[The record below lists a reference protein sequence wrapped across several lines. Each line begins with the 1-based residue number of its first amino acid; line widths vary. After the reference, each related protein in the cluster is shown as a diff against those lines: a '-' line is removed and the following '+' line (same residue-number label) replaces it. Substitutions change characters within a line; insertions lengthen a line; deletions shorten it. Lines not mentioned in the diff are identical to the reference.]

1 MALKAEE
8 KLSRKQ
14 GQRGRGRSQP
24 RGKAV
29 AQEKYQKPKEEW
41 KKPQGKIERGGT
53 SQRGHN
59 MLSRGDN
66 IQSRVAV
73 MLMRTLFLVPEVG
86 EEAEEE
92 SSHVLHV
99 GRMDIKPLIVQTGK
113 RTEEKLTSLRR
124 RGVMLRMKTPKQEGH

>member
-1 MALKAEE
+1 
-8 KLSRKQ
+8 
-14 GQRGRGRSQP
+14 
-24 RGKAV
+24 
-29 AQEKYQKPKEEW
+29 
-41 KKPQGKIERGGT
+41 
-53 SQRGHN
+53 

-73 MLMRTLFLVPEVG
+73 MLMQTLFLIPEVE

-99 GRMDIKPLIVQTGK
+99 GRMDTKLLIVQTGN

-124 RGVMLRMKTPKQEGH
+124 RGVMLRTKMQTAEDHLGCIKSF